1 MKYLEKHL
9 LRKRTYIVE
18 DSGVN
23 VEDNGIFK
31 STRRFFKFESIGN
44 EVNYTREEIA
54 SKILLI
60 LGLLGSSMYLV
71 QKYELLGYVL
81 AFAFISISLS
91 MAISII
97 KNSSHIGTVSFRN
110 SSQVNDTELYL
121 KTDIPFSVETQNF
134 IDSLRQANIE
144 YSFGKILV
152 VHTNYQHIKQNYTNQ
167 LNGLRDRLMLS
178 QDEYSSLE
186 NRMTEFFTKNNVKDK
201 YDEEE

>member
-1 MKYLEKHL
+1 
-9 LRKRTYIVE
+9 
-18 DSGVN
+18 
-23 VEDNGIFK
+23 
-31 STRRFFKFESIGN
+31 
-44 EVNYTREEIA
+44 
-54 SKILLI
+54 
-60 LGLLGSSMYLV
+60 
-71 QKYELLGYVL
+71 
-81 AFAFISISLS
+81 

-97 KNSSHIGTVSFRN
+97 KNSSHIGTVSFKN